1 MWWPQHHPCRDGP
14 RTPLARQP
22 GVGPPPGRCHISVPL
37 ENADWL
43 DMRDAGAPMAE
54 QLDGAL
60 GEATRSVVPS
70 SVEQSAAT
78 PKDEGHLDDMATVK
92 GLGWRTRPP

>member
-1 MWWPQHHPCRDGP
+1 
-14 RTPLARQP
+14 
-22 GVGPPPGRCHISVPL
+22 
-37 ENADWL
+37 
-43 DMRDAGAPMAE
+43 MAE